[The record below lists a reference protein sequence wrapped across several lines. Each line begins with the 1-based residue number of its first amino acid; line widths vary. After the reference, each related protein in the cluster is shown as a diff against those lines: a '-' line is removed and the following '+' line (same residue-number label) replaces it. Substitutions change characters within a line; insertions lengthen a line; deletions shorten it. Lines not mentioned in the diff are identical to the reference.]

1 MQYIVG
7 TRFIVST
14 PKPRSMRECHRLQ
27 KERILPDMGYIIT
40 NIKKTGNG
48 MQYTF
53 TGNDNTMHTIH
64 FESCEDA
71 DAFISKSFNNNSLTD
86 Q

>member
-1 MQYIVG
+1 
-7 TRFIVST
+7 
-14 PKPRSMRECHRLQ
+14 MRECHRLQ
-27 KERILPDMGYIIT
+27 EERILPDMGYIIT

-48 MQYTF
+48 MQYTL
-53 TGNDNTMHTIH
+53 TGNDNTMHTIY
-64 FESCEDA
+64 FVCCKDA